1 MNNRVQLKDKKHFL
15 KWFLQRYQMKRRES
29 MWILNY
35 LLNHDI
41 VLNKAKFVES
51 AERTPRGIR
60 MAAVGTDQE
69 AFKFYK
75 DGHAFDNPEQA
86 FHEVRLNWH
95 TDLYIELFF
104 TDSWMSPEYLTVL
117 EDNPFS
123 SWNDSISEELSQEV
137 NDAIDQF
144 HLEEMRNKLI
154 QEIDRALEQDEKN
167 TFYELTN
174 ELKVVE
180 EKLNNGLPHS

>member
-1 MNNRVQLKDKKHFL
+1 
-15 KWFLQRYQMKRRES
+15 
-29 MWILNY
+29 
-35 LLNHDI
+35 
-41 VLNKAKFVES
+41 
-51 AERTPRGIR
+51 
-60 MAAVGTDQE
+60 
-69 AFKFYK
+69 
-75 DGHAFDNPEQA
+75 
-86 FHEVRLNWH
+86 
-95 TDLYIELFF
+95 
-104 TDSWMSPEYLTVL
+104 MSPEYLTVL